1 MGWWD
6 GVWLDLV
13 VGLDQIGGTLP
24 SFDELIYG
32 RFLRPVNEFF
42 RLVFVVTFFPYLVVD
57 MEGKVSGDGEAEV
70 DEWWRWTW

>member
-1 MGWWD
+1 MAFGLTW
-6 GVWLDLV
+6 V

-42 RLVFVVTFFPYLVVD
+42 RLVFVVTFFSLFGGGCGG
-57 MEGKVSGDGEAEV
+57 ESEWGWGDGGG
-70 DEWWRWTW
+70 